1 MGKNVINS
9 LLENELKR
17 YNQII
22 SYNNNLV
29 KETTYRF
36 FNEADEEQPTQDPNA
51 MDPNAMNQDTGM
63 GQTPTQDPNAMNQD
77 ANMGQMSAQDQN
89 TMGQDP
95 SMQAPPSPDSVPT
108 PDMSQTPDMG
118 GESSGDTEVDVTEL
132 VNATNSI
139 AHRIEKTTGSLQR
152 IYDKIN
158 DLEGS
163 LSKMDAVITK
173 MGELEKQVQ
182 LMRPPT
188 EDERRKALADK
199 SYPYNVTNQDYLSGT
214 GYKTQ
219 TAMEQKPEKM
229 SMLDNLMSDYDRNE
243 IKRSF
248 YPDDK
253 DKREGN

>member
-1 MGKNVINS
+1 MRNTNINV

-22 SYNNNLV
+22 SYNNNLM

-36 FNEADEEQPTQDPNA
+36 FNEADEEQPNQDPNTMAQDPNMNAQDPNA
-51 MDPNAMNQDTGM
+51 MAQDPNMGM
-63 GQTPTQDPNAMNQD
+63 DQNAGQAPAQDPNAM
-77 ANMGQMSAQDQN
+77 A
-89 TMGQDP
+89 QDP
-95 SMQAPPSPDSVPT
+95 SMQAPPA
-108 PDMSQTPDMG
+108 PDMTQTPDMG
-118 GESSGDTEVDVTEL
+118 AEGSGDTEVDVTEL
-132 VNATNSI
+132 VNATNTI
-139 AHRIEKTTGSLQR
+139 AQRIEKTTGSLQR

-173 MGELEKQVQ
+173 MSELEKQVQ

-199 SYPYNVTNQDYLSGT
+199 SYPYNVTNQDYMAGS

-219 TAMEQKPEKM
+219 TAMEQKPDRM
-229 SMLDNLMSDYDRNE
+229 SMMDNLMSDYDRND

>member
-1 MGKNVINS
+1 M
-9 LLENELKR
+9 
-17 YNQII
+17 
-22 SYNNNLV
+22 

-36 FNEADEEQPTQDPNA
+36 FNEADEEQPQDPNA
-51 MDPNAMNQDTGM
+51 MAQDPNMAPQDPNM
-63 GQTPTQDPNAMNQD
+63 GAQDPNAM
-77 ANMGQMSAQDQN
+77 AQDPNMTAQDPN
-89 TMGQDP
+89 AMAQDP
-95 SMQAPPSPDSVPT
+95 SMQAPPTPDAVPT
-108 PDMSQTPDMG
+108 PDMGQTPDMG
-118 GESSGDTEVDVTEL
+118 VDTSADTEVDVTEL

-139 AHRIEKTTGSLQR
+139 AQRIEKTTGSLQR

-163 LSKMDAVITK
+163 LSKMDAVIVK

-199 SYPYNVTNQDYLSGT
+199 SYPYNVTNQDYLGGS

-219 TAMEQKPEKM
+219 TAMEQKPNKM
-229 SMLDNLMSDYDRNE
+229 SMMDSLMLDYDKNE

-248 YPDDK
+248 YSDDK
-253 DKREGN
+253 DKRESNF

>member
-1 MGKNVINS
+1 MKSNNINI
-9 LLENELKR
+9 LLENEIRR

-22 SYNNNLV
+22 SYNNNSL

-36 FNEADEEQPTQDPNA
+36 FNEADEEQPNQDPNA
-51 MDPNAMNQDTGM
+51 MAQDPNMNA
-63 GQTPTQDPNAMNQD
+63 QDPNAMAQDPNMGMD
-77 ANMGQMSAQDQN
+77 ANAGQAPA
-89 TMGQDP
+89 QDP
-95 SMQAPPSPDSVPT
+95 SMQAPPAPDAVPT
-108 PDMSQTPDMG
+108 PDMAQTPDMG
-118 GESSGDTEVDVTEL
+118 AEGSDDTEVDVTEL
-132 VNATNSI
+132 VNATNTI
-139 AHRIEKTTGSLQR
+139 AQRIEKTTGSLQR

-199 SYPYNVTNQDYLSGT
+199 SYPYNVTNQDYMGGS

-219 TAMEQKPEKM
+219 TAMEQKPDRM
-229 SMLDNLMSDYDRNE
+229 SMMDSLMSDYDKND

-248 YPDDK
+248 YTDDK